1 MNQDPIK
8 VLHVEDDFADA
19 LLVQNAVCEAG
30 DLDISFIVARTLR
43 EAKRKLAGG
52 SFDLILLDLRLPDSV
67 KPRETYET
75 VKELCGDTPILVLS
89 GSMSVDSGT
98 LPDDVTT
105 LDKNKHLTGTDGQA
119 PIFLAGVI
127 RQSAM
132 SNQVE
137 AI

>member
-1 MNQDPIK
+1 MTQDPIK

-30 DLDISFIVARTLR
+30 DLDISFTVARTLR
-43 EAKRKLAGG
+43 EAKRKLTGDY
-52 SFDLILLDLRLPDSV
+52 DLILLDLRLPDSV

-75 VKELCGDTPILVLS
+75 VSALCGDTPILVLS
-89 GSMSVDSGT
+89 GSMRIDSDA
-98 LPDDVTT
+98 LPEDVPS
-105 LDKNKHLTGTDGQA
+105 LDKNKHLAGTEGQA
-119 PIFLAGVI
+119 PIFIAGMI

>member
-1 MNQDPIK
+1 MTQDPIK

-30 DLDISFIVARTLR
+30 DLEISFTVARTLR

-52 SFDLILLDLRLPDSV
+52 KFDLILLDLRLPDSV
-67 KPRETYET
+67 KPRETYDT
-75 VKELCGDTPILVLS
+75 ISAQCGDTPILVLS
-89 GSMSVDSGT
+89 GSMRIDSDE
-98 LPDDVTT
+98 LPDDITT
-105 LDKNKHLTGTDGQA
+105 LDKNKHLTGVDGQA
-119 PIFLAGVI
+119 PIFLAGAI
-127 RQSAM
+127 RQSAL

>member
-1 MNQDPIK
+1 MTQEPIK

-30 DLDISFIVARTLR
+30 DLDISFTVARTLR
-43 EAKRKLAGG
+43 EAKRKIAGG
-52 SFDLILLDLRLPDSV
+52 AYDLILLDLRLPDSV

-75 VKELCGDTPILVLS
+75 ISDLAGDTPILVLS
-89 GSMSVDSGT
+89 GSMRIDSDA
-98 LPDDVTT
+98 LPEDINS
-105 LDKNKHLTGTDGQA
+105 LDKNKHLAGADGQA
-119 PIFLAGVI
+119 PIYLASMI

-132 SNQVE
+132 SNQIE